1 MRSVTFLILL
11 SGLLVAATG
20 CVSKSQYQT
29 EVSSLQGQV
38 SQLDAALRAEQEK
51 NQALQAQLGA
61 RLESAIPKIPFTGA
75 TYRTPSGF
83 ELPAVD
89 IQKALKA
96 AGYYAGTA
104 DGKIGPSSREAI
116 RNFQRDHGLTAD
128 GVCGQQ
134 TWSKLKTYL

>member
-1 MRSVTFLILL
+1 MRIVTLILL
-11 SGLLVAATG
+11 SGSLVASTG
-20 CVSKSQYQT
+20 CISKSQYQS
-29 EVSSLQGQV
+29 EVGSLQSQV

-51 NQALQAQLGA
+51 NQALQAQLGGRA
-61 RLESAIPKIPFTGA
+61 ESAIPQVPFTGA
-75 TYRTPSGF
+75 TYRTPAGF

-116 RNFQRDHGLTAD
+116 RNFQRDNGLNAD